1 MDISTLVLD
10 GYVDR
15 YANLA
20 GCTLLLYDY
29 LLTLD
34 DERKPWSIGKVLFM
48 ISRYYSL
55 IVTIAVNNYGRQSTK
70 LNTWGRMSSE
80 LTYSLFWRFKWFRMP
95 DSLDFQGIQFS
106 HWQGWSGLITC
117 MIVEKNFVINDSS
130 TAAVWV
136 ILTRGNFS
144 NYCYAIWIPRLAFDT
159 LLCILALIRGF
170 QLAKDESSVF
180 ESSTLPS
187 GRILMKVLIR
197 DCIGSYLILFTVYL
211 TFLTIWSKNTNLIET
226 CFSLSVAFESI
237 VGTRTILRI
246 RKVTTSGGPDVSTS
260 MLYNGLLEGNLKI
273 EL

>member
-1 MDISTLVLD
+1 MDIFTFISD

-34 DERKPWSIGKVLFM
+34 DERKSWSIGKVLFI

-70 LNTWGRMSSE
+70 LNTWGIMSLE

-95 DSLDFQGIQFS
+95 DSLDFQGFQFS

-136 ILTRGNFS
+136 ILTRGNFN
-144 NYCYAIWIPRLAFDT
+144 NYCYAIWIPRLAFGT

-197 DCIGSYLILFTVYL
+197 DCIGSYLIVYGLFDI
-211 TFLTIWSKNTNLIET
+211 FNNLVKK
-226 CFSLSVAFESI
+226 SSQSRLS
-237 VGTRTILRI
+237 
-246 RKVTTSGGPDVSTS
+246 P
-260 MLYNGLLEGNLKI
+260 LLELGPF
-273 EL
+273 